1 MTYIARRLQRL
12 EKRFPAQPPVR
23 TEPSGAEHI
32 ATWLASKGI
41 ARGAHESLIEAF
53 ARVLGVAV
61 QALCVYLQRRAAGVV
76 AGLPSQER
84 M

>member
-1 MTYIARRLQRL
+1 
-12 EKRFPAQPPVR
+12 
-23 TEPSGAEHI
+23 
-32 ATWLASKGI
+32 
-41 ARGAHESLIEAF
+41 LIEAF

-61 QALCVYLQRRAAGVV
+61 QALCVYLQRRAAGVL